1 MRRFLTLLLL
11 VLCTALQAQTVK
23 IWEGTSVRAGSTLT
37 AYLPEGEP
45 KAAVVVCPGGSYFWL
60 DKEGEGDRVGEWLAG
75 NGIAAY
81 VLLYRTGGWFNFTFH
96 TRALFGGNRH
106 PDMIA
111 DLQRAIT
118 LVRRQYDGPVGA
130 MGFSAGGHLVMSA
143 AEFFGTDFTKR
154 AAGTPLR
161 PDFVAPVYPVVSMRD
176 SCTHARSRRG
186 LLGDGRTGDQA
197 LRDSLSLECHV
208 RPDTPPVFLLRCDD
222 DPVVDPHNADLLDAA
237 LTEKGVP
244 HPDGRARI
252 RRGPGEVYGGNGP
265 LAGRIPRLDT
275 RDQLWKILSS
285 RGRKP
290 SRPIR
295 KAASRKPCD
304 TWRSIRSTISG
315 CSTATISTSRRSGR
329 WRTW

>member
-1 MRRFLTLLLL
+1 MRRILTVLFL
-11 VLCTALQAQTVK
+11 VLGTALQAQTVK
-23 IWEGTSVRAGSTLT
+23 IWEGTSVHAGSSLT

-60 DKEGEGDRVGEWLAG
+60 DKEGEGELVGEWLASEG
-75 NGIAAY
+75 FAAY

-96 TRALFGGNRH
+96 TRAVFGGNRH

-130 MGFSAGGHLVMSA
+130 MGFSAGGHLAMSA
-143 AEFFGTDFTKR
+143 AEFFGTDFTER

-161 PDFVAPVYPVVSMRD
+161 PDFVAPIYPVVSMRD
-176 SCTHARSRRG
+176 PSTHARSRRG
-186 LLGDGRTGDQA
+186 LLGDGRTGNQV

-222 DPVVDPHNADLLDAA
+222 DPVVDPHNADLLDDA

-244 HPDGRARI
+244 HRTIRYHVGGHGFGADKEKFTEETARWQAEFLAWIEEIDYGRH
-252 RRGPGEVYGGNGP
+252 
-265 LAGRIPRLDT
+265 
-275 RDQLWKILSS
+275 
-285 RGRKP
+285 
-290 SRPIR
+290 
-295 KAASRKPCD
+295 
-304 TWRSIRSTISG
+304 
-315 CSTATISTSRRSGR
+315 
-329 WRTW
+329 